1 MKTQEKINK
10 LKTSVETSKNLIK
23 IYKDEERMDMVECFS
38 NMVEQLEKLIN
49 LLERGDKNR
58 RIV

>member
-23 IYKDEERMDMVECFS
+23 IYKDEGRMDMVECLS

-49 LLERGDKNR
+49 LLEKGDKNG
-58 RIV
+58 RII

>member
-1 MKTQEKINK
+1 MKTQERINK

-38 NMVEQLEKLIN
+38 NMVEQMEKLIN
-49 LLERGDKNR
+49 LLENQ
-58 RIV
+58 